1 MGNKGYKMK
10 TGFLES
16 ISGNQSSS
24 RLIGLVVVFS
34 ALVFAQEVLYFGRA
48 DVMASAAAAG
58 TIFITVA
65 GPAMAFLFMQK
76 KQEIKQEK
84 DETIANTDVNQIT
97 TP

>member
-1 MGNKGYKMK
+1 MK
-10 TGFLES
+10 TGYFES

-24 RLIGLVVVFS
+24 RVIGFVVVIA

-48 DVMASAAAAG
+48 NVMTSAAAAG
-58 TIFITVA
+58 TIFITIA

-84 DETIANTDVNQIT
+84 DEPKI
-97 TP
+97 